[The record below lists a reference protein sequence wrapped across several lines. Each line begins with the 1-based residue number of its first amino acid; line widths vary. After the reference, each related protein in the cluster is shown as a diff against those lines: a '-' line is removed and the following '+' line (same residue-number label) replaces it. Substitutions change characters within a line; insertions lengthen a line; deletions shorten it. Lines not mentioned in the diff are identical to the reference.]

1 MVLKSLSKF
10 FGKKLLIIAHSGAD
24 VDAMASAGAIYFSLR
39 KKIQIKIGVP
49 DHVNLNAKKLCES
62 LGIKYEINPLLKNFD
77 CVLCVDF
84 SSSEMLGS
92 MKKDFD
98 FFTGEKFV
106 IDHHDKKKPRLVPEN
121 NFVIRETAVSSTEIV
136 YELLKSTNG
145 ATISKKAYACIA
157 AGIISDS
164 AGFMVAD
171 HNTFSIMADSLKGAG
186 MSYYKVA
193 SLFYLPKDI
202 SESIAMLKAAKRAR
216 FFRSSNVLIAIS
228 QIGSF
233 EADAAS
239 GLIKLGATVAFCGY
253 AEKSKIRVS
262 GRVNNNWLKENNFD
276 LAKDV
281 FQKLALKFGG
291 AGGGHSGAAGF
302 NGNGEEVES
311 VLLEC
316 VRLVHSFVLN
326 KFKGAKLS
334 ELVD

>member
-1 MVLKSLSKF
+1 
-10 FGKKLLIIAHSGAD
+10 
-24 VDAMASAGAIYFSLR
+24 
-39 KKIQIKIGVP
+39 
-49 DHVNLNAKKLCES
+49 
-62 LGIKYEINPLLKNFD
+62 
-77 CVLCVDF
+77 
-84 SSSEMLGS
+84 